1 MWNHL
6 NEQQLAIQSEIN
18 ARDKLIRKK
27 NILEKQ
33 LNAEEIKKETC
44 YKKFSKEQQEVH
56 DLDHFSFINTFRKLS
71 GSMEEVKE
79 KEIAEA
85 AEAEIKWNEAVKMTE
100 DLKHE
105 LADINQ
111 KISNPKWVGLDS
123 EWKLLMEKKENWLR
137 TNSQK
142 DRKQLDSL
150 YDIRNNLEL
159 LETEISEAHEA
170 GLKSV
175 QALNKAA
182 GYLNSA
188 KSMSTWDTF
197 LGGGLIATAM
207 KHSSLNESEDA
218 IHKAQ
223 LELHRFEAELQD
235 VNESVTEGLKVD
247 RGSFLTFADYF
258 FDDIFTEWTMHS
270 RINSSINNVNKMI
283 DQVETICRD
292 LKSQQTQVNQQIN
305 EIKQELTEIIQG

>member
-6 NEQQLAIQSEIN
+6 QEQQLALQAEKT

-27 NILEKQ
+27 EILTRQ
-33 LNAEEIKKETC
+33 LYAEEIKKEAC
-44 YKKFSKEQQEVH
+44 YQKFTKEQQEVH

-71 GSMEEVKE
+71 GSMEEVRE
-79 KEIAEA
+79 KEITEA

-100 DLKHE
+100 DLKHDQ
-105 LADINQ
+105 ASINQ
-111 KISNPKWVGLDS
+111 KISNPKWAGLDN
-123 EWKLLMEKKENWLR
+123 EWQLLMEKKEDWLR
-137 TNSQK
+137 SNSQS

-150 YDIRNNLEL
+150 YELRNNMEL

-170 GLKSV
+170 GIRAV
-175 QALNKAA
+175 QALQQAA
-182 GYLNSA
+182 GYLDSA

-258 FDDIFTEWTMHS
+258 FDDMFSEWTMHS
-270 RINSSINNVNKMI
+270 RINHSIENVNKVTE
-283 DQVETICRD
+283 QVETICRD
-292 LKSQQTQVNQQIN
+292 LKTQQTQVTQQLR
-305 EIKQELTEIIQG
+305 EIKEELTFLIQK